1 MYALPPIHHARTR
14 KHPCPLVYGVSQFEL
29 VDETGTVPVETV
41 GSCFPAAVD
50 LPHNGDIIELTA
62 QIHAFVPEGKTEPRI
77 YAVAQYFNIVE
88 QTR

>member
-1 MYALPPIHHARTR
+1 MRVLPSIQKPRSR
-14 KHPCPLVYGVSQFEL
+14 KDPCTVLHGVSQFEL

-50 LPHNGDIIELTA
+50 LPRNGNIIELTA
-62 QIHAFVPEGKTEPRI
+62 QIHAFLPDGKTEPRI
-77 YAVAQYFNIVE
+77 YAVVQHFVIME